1 MCIQVY
7 IEASERRNDFL
18 DWLFNHPYRPQVDG
32 MTYDGID
39 LSIDLR
45 DMILGDS
52 NGINSGG
59 GSGGGGLLRRAALL
73 LLPEGGGGGQR
84 AGEQQQ
90 QEEVFCVT
98 KYSMLT
104 VLSGLWLLIKLLWP
118 QSLTATQGA
127 ASAEG
132 SSSAALWISLM
143 SFVLFVVTAH
153 IQRLRTHVAAVEGA
167 LLELRDLAA
176 IPNANA
182 AAATAK
188 KQR

>member
-1 MCIQVY
+1 M
-7 IEASERRNDFL
+7 
-18 DWLFNHPYRPQVDG
+18 
-32 MTYDGID
+32 
-39 LSIDLR
+39 
-45 DMILGDS
+45 
-52 NGINSGG
+52 
-59 GSGGGGLLRRAALL
+59 
-73 LLPEGGGGGQR
+73 
-84 AGEQQQ
+84 
-90 QEEVFCVT
+90 T

-127 ASAEG
+127 GSGGSGEG

-153 IQRLRTHVAAVEGA
+153 IQRLRAHVAAVEGA
-167 LLELRDLAA
+167 LKELRDLAA

-182 AAATAK
+182 AVGTAK

>member
-1 MCIQVY
+1 M
-7 IEASERRNDFL
+7 
-18 DWLFNHPYRPQVDG
+18 
-32 MTYDGID
+32 
-39 LSIDLR
+39 
-45 DMILGDS
+45 
-52 NGINSGG
+52 
-59 GSGGGGLLRRAALL
+59 
-73 LLPEGGGGGQR
+73 
-84 AGEQQQ
+84 
-90 QEEVFCVT
+90 T

-127 ASAEG
+127 GSAEG